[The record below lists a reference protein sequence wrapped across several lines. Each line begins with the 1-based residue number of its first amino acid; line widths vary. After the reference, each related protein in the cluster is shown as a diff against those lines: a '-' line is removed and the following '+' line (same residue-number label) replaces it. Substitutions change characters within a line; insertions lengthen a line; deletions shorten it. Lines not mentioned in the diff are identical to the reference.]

1 MSGARRAALFVTC
14 LVDLFLPEV
23 GEAIAA
29 VLGRAGVRLTCPPHQ
44 TCCGLPLFNNGYRE
58 EARRVYENAVR
69 RFPGEEPVLVPSGS
83 CAWMLRVGAPEL
95 YPPGSPGAA
104 AAAAFALRVYEFS
117 EFFGEALGCPD
128 LGITGSGRVTYHASC
143 HLLRGLRVADPP
155 RQILRRVRGVEFVPL
170 DQEEECCGF
179 GGTFAVKLGAVSTA
193 VMKEKL
199 ASVTRSGARILTACD
214 AGCLIHL
221 RGGLARARSPVRAI
235 HLAELM
241 AEGLPR

>member
-1 MSGARRAALFVTC
+1 MSRARRAGLFVTC

-23 GEAIAA
+23 GQAIAA
-29 VLGRAGVRLTCPPHQ
+29 VLARAGVRLDCPPGQ

-58 EARRVYENAVR
+58 EARRVYESGAR
-69 RFPGEEPVLVPSGS
+69 GFAGDAPVLVPSGS

-104 AAAAFALRVYEFS
+104 AAAAFALRVFEFS
-117 EFFGEALGCPD
+117 EFFGETLGYPD

-155 RQILRRVRGVEFVPL
+155 RQILRRLRGVEFAPL
-170 DQEEECCGF
+170 DEEEECCGF

-193 VMKEKL
+193 VMGQKL
-199 ASVTRSGARILTACD
+199 ASIARSGAGTLTACD

-221 RGGLARARSPVRAI
+221 RGGLARAKSPVRVI

>member
-1 MSGARRAALFVTC
+1 MSRPRRASLFVTC

-29 VLGRAGVRLTCPPHQ
+29 VLARAGIRLDCPPHQ

-58 EARRVYENAVR
+58 EARRVYEAAAR

-83 CAWMLRVGAPEL
+83 CAWMLRVAAPEL
-95 YPPGSPGAA
+95 YPPGSPGGAA
-104 AAAAFALRVYEFS
+104 AAGFALRTFEFS
-117 EFFGEALGCPD
+117 EFFGEVLGYPD
-128 LGITGSGRVTYHASC
+128 LGITGSGRATYHASC

-155 RQILRRVRGVEFVPL
+155 LQILHRVRGMEFVPL
-170 DQEEECCGF
+170 DEEEECCGF
-179 GGTFAVKLGAVSTA
+179 GGTFAVKMGAVSTA
-193 VMKEKL
+193 VMGKKL
-199 ASVTRSGARILTACD
+199 ESIAKSGAGILTACD

-221 RGGLARARSPVRAI
+221 QGGLARAKSPVHPI
-235 HLAELM
+235 HLAQLM